1 MRIGVLVL
9 TGRATH
15 HAPKAVRAWAL
26 VLIMAAFGGSSPTT
40 AAAEAPRGECRD
52 PIPQEPTPPTV
63 DVDLELS
70 STSVAEGEPI
80 RLKVTVRNNG
90 PIPIPHSHGGLT
102 HDFWIRDERGL
113 VWVWSQG
120 KAYTDH
126 FERDY
131 LWPGETR
138 TRRTRW
144 GSRCG
149 SDEMTARS
157 GLPGPGRY
165 VAQALWVS
173 DVDDDD
179 GDGDGSWWSNEVP
192 FRIRPRKHR

>member
-1 MRIGVLVL
+1 MRALLV
-9 TGRATH
+9 GSAVVATA
-15 HAPKAVRAWAL
+15 APGA
-26 VLIMAAFGGSSPTT
+26 GSTT
-40 AAAEAPRGECRD
+40 AASPARGGARPNCLE
-52 PIPQEPTPPTV
+52 PAPQELAPPTV
-63 DVDLELS
+63 DVKLELS
-70 STSVAEGEPI
+70 ATTVAEGDPI

-90 PIPIPHSHGGLT
+90 PLPIPHSHGGLT

-113 VWVWSQG
+113 VWLWSQG

-126 FERDY
+126 FERDF

-144 GSRCG
+144 GSQCG
-149 SDEMTARS
+149 PDERS
-157 GLPGPGRY
+157 SRPGLPGPGRY

-173 DVDDDD
+173 DEDDDD

-192 FRIRPRKHR
+192 FRIRPARRD